1 MFIQEN
7 LQNVWKWLYYSSSK
21 WQLMEMSKMD
31 KHHLENAI
39 NKYKRILADWEKYW
53 WYKWEAKEYY
63 ETKIREMQEFLDLL
77 SE

>member
-1 MFIQEN
+1 
-7 LQNVWKWLYYSSSK
+7 
-21 WQLMEMSKMD
+21 MD